1 MPFIR
6 SQAATRRHLQPAE
19 AHRFNE
25 AMRMFHD
32 RRDAGRTLARIVAKT
47 RDLHDGIVLGLP
59 RGGVPVAYEVAC
71 QMNLPL
77 DVFIVRKLG
86 VPGEEELAMGAVAS
100 GGTVVVNPSI
110 VHHLGISPEVVQA
123 AIQREEIEIERRERT
138 YRDGHPPMRFED
150 RTAILV
156 DDGLATGA
164 SMLAAARALRPR
176 VERVIV
182 AVPIAA
188 QSTCN
193 ELRSEVD
200 EVICLNTPEH
210 FFAVG
215 AFYRDFA
222 QTTDEEVRSL
232 LSKARSRLGLQVA

>member
-1 MPFIR
+1 
-6 SQAATRRHLQPAE
+6 
-19 AHRFNE
+19 
-25 AMRMFHD
+25 MFQD

-71 QMNLPL
+71 QLNLPL

-100 GGTVVVNPSI
+100 GGTVVINPSI

-123 AIQREEIEIERRERT
+123 AVQREEVEIERRERA
-138 YRDGHPPMRFED
+138 YRNGYPPVRVAD

-164 SMLAAARALRPR
+164 TMLAAARALRPKT
-176 VERVIV
+176 ERVIV
-182 AVPIAA
+182 AVPVSAER
-188 QSTCN
+188 TCN
-193 ELRSEVD
+193 ELRGEVD
-200 EVICLNTPEH
+200 EVICANTPEH

-215 AFYRDFA
+215 AFYRDFT

-232 LSKARSRLGLQVA
+232 LSQARKRHGLQVA